1 MSDPTETEVPA
12 EGATPAADPP
22 EADGLA
28 AEMAQMRERLAS
40 YEAADAKRQREQA
53 DADAKLLEEQDA
65 LTRSHAERDALKAQL
80 EARDGALDKLA
91 KSQMKQLALKP
102 GMKALLKGKSPAEV
116 IDWIAEHGAS
126 YRRDAAPA
134 TRQGAGQQ
142 VDYGQMDAAQLSA
155 AMTAEAR
162 KHKCRPSELR
172 QHNPDL
178 YRHYVAQMN

>member
-1 MSDPTETEVPA
+1 MSDPTETEPA
-12 EGATPAADPP
+12 EGATTPAADLP

-40 YEAADAKRQREQA
+40 YEAAEAKRQREQEA
-53 DADAKLLEEQDA
+53 ADAKLLDEADA
-65 LTRSHAERDALKAQL
+65 LTRVQAEREQL
-80 EARDGALDKLA
+80 QAELAARDGVLAELA
-91 KSQMKQLALKP
+91 KSQVKGLALDA
-102 GMKALLKGKSPAEV
+102 GTKALLKGLAPKDQLA
-116 IDWIAEHGAS
+116 WIAAHGAS